1 MPRARTSIR
10 PTHPNPSGVHLLTAR
25 RPIQQLVGAATLGPD
40 DLVIDFGA
48 GPGAI
53 TAALAATGARVL
65 AVERDAR
72 FARRLSRR
80 FDGRNVRVVQDD
92 LRRVPLPRRPFS
104 VVASIPFAVS
114 STLLRRLLGD
124 REVPLRGADL
134 VVEWGFARRVTAEW
148 PDRAETARWAAR
160 YDLVLRRRI
169 PAGSFAPPPS
179 VDAAHLSIRP
189 RFGLKNL
196 G

>member
-1 MPRARTSIR
+1 MPRAAGR
-10 PTHPNPSGVHLLTAR
+10 PAPTRPNPSGLHLLTAR
-25 RPIQQLVGAATLGPD
+25 RPIHQLVSAALLGPG

-80 FDGRNVRVVQDD
+80 FDGHNVRVVHAD
-92 LRRVPLPRRPFS
+92 LRRVPLPHRPFS

-114 STLLRRLLGD
+114 TTLLRRLLGD
-124 REVPLRGADL
+124 RRVPLRGAEL
-134 VVEWGFARRVTAEW
+134 IVEWGFARRVTAEC

-160 YDLVLRRRI
+160 YQLTLRRRI
-169 PAGSFAPPPS
+169 PADSFSPPPA
-179 VDAAHLSIRP
+179 VDAAQLSIRP
-189 RFGLKNL
+189 RLDL
-196 G
+196 R

>member
-1 MPRARTSIR
+1 MPRARTR
-10 PTHPNPSGVHLLTAR
+10 PNPSGVHLLTAR
-25 RPIQQLVGAATLGPD
+25 RPIDQLVSAATLAPD

-48 GPGAI
+48 GPGVI

-80 FDGRNVRVVQDD
+80 FDGHNVRVVHDD

-114 STLLRRLLGD
+114 TTLLRRLLGD
-124 REVPLRGADL
+124 RRVPLRGADL
-134 VVEWGFARRVTAEW
+134 VVEWGFARRVTTEW
-148 PDRAETARWAAR
+148 PGRAETARWAAR

-169 PAGSFAPPPS
+169 PAASFTPPPS

-189 RFGLKNL
+189 RFNLSNL